1 LIERPPAA
9 ALAVLLALVGG
20 LMTARGVAAM
30 TKPDPVALAAPTEPT
45 AKPAG
50 AAGQAAAGDPARPA
64 APGDPAGQAA
74 AGDPAGKAAAGDPAR
89 PAAPGDA
96 AGAAAPGA
104 PAAPGDPAK
113 TTTKAK
119 VTGIPTRL
127 DIPSIGVHTRLIKL
141 GLNKDGTVE
150 VPPLDGDAPA
160 GWYTHSAI
168 PGATGP
174 AVMLGHVD
182 SARDGPAVFYRL
194 SQLKP
199 GAEVTV
205 RRSDGSTAR
214 FHVTRVAR
222 YPKTG
227 FPTADVYGPV
237 PYPALRLVTCGGS
250 FDRNRGS
257 YRDNIVVSAR

>member
-20 LMTARGVAAM
+20 LLTARGVAAM
-30 TKPDPVALAAPTEPT
+30 TKPEPAALAAPTEPT

-64 APGDPAGQAA
+64 APGDPA
-74 AGDPAGKAAAGDPAR
+74 R
-89 PAAPGDA
+89 SAAPGD
-96 AGAAAPGA
+96 PV
-104 PAAPGDPAK
+104 APGDPAK
-113 TTTKAK
+113 TTTTKAK

-205 RRSDGSTAR
+205 RRSNGSTAR

-250 FDRNRGS
+250 FDRSRGS